1 MGKMIAILGGLIA
14 MVGSVVLLI
23 TSPTWWWAFKSLV
36 KGFIPPIL
44 FFGGLIALIAGL
56 SSLKDAARAKQ
67 LEAEVKEDEKK
78 KA

>member
-1 MGKMIAILGGLIA
+1 MGKIIAILGGLIA
-14 MVGSVVLLI
+14 MGGSVVLLI
-23 TSPTWWWAFKSLV
+23 TSQSWWMAFKMLI

-56 SSLKDAARAKQ
+56 SSLKDASRAKQ

>member
-14 MVGSVVLLI
+14 MVGSVVLLV
-23 TSPTWWWAFKSLV
+23 TSTSWWWAFKSLV

-56 SSLKDAARAKQ
+56 SSLKDASRAKQ